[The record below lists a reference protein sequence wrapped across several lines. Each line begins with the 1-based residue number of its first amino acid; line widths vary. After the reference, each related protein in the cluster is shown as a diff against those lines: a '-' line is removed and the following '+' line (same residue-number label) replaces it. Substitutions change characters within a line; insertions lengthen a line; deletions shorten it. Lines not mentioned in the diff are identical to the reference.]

1 MFLMFLIL
9 HSRSTLGI
17 LKVFFSS
24 FLQALLQLSFYYQCP
39 CYCKGYVCQQS
50 KSFLCMTIYIQG
62 LARNT
67 LGLRLLYINFC
78 CVRFRTPS
86 SFVIWIDSILRT
98 SVFFPSCQR
107 ESSWRHSEVSNTNPR
122 VYCDSIRISSQ
133 DFSNVLLGLFCGR
146 HLAKLIYVWLCLT
159 VPELDFHHGVL
170 TNGSHLLS
178 FQPMNTKIGMDEGL
192 PIGNHLVPRKLTSA
206 STWPHWRP
214 FSWKIRP

>member
-1 MFLMFLIL
+1 MFLIL

-78 CVRFRTPS
+78 CVRFS
-86 SFVIWIDSILRT
+86 SI
-98 SVFFPSCQR
+98 FFCHLNRLYSTYFRIFSQLSKR
-107 ESSWRHSEVSNTNPR
+107 IKLASFRSFKYESQS
-122 VYCDSIRISSQ
+122 
-133 DFSNVLLGLFCGR
+133 LL
-146 HLAKLIYVWLCLT
+146 
-159 VPELDFHHGVL
+159 
-170 TNGSHLLS
+170 
-178 FQPMNTKIGMDEGL
+178 
-192 PIGNHLVPRKLTSA
+192 
-206 STWPHWRP
+206 
-214 FSWKIRP
+214 

>member
-78 CVRFRTPS
+78 CVRFS
-86 SFVIWIDSILRT
+86 SIFFCHLNRLYSTYFRI
-98 SVFFPSCQR
+98 FFPVVKENQ
-107 ESSWRHSEVSNTNPR
+107 VG
-122 VYCDSIRISSQ
+122 VIQKFQIRIPESIVTQSE
-133 DFSNVLLGLFCGR
+133 FLVRISPMYCG
-146 HLAKLIYVWLCLT
+146 
-159 VPELDFHHGVL
+159 
-170 TNGSHLLS
+170 
-178 FQPMNTKIGMDEGL
+178 
-192 PIGNHLVPRKLTSA
+192 PIQL
-206 STWPHWRP
+206 
-214 FSWKIRP
+214 